1 MAMSIKK
8 MRIRTILAY
17 MLFLITCFWLVGP
30 SAFAASPSATL
41 LKAKQEAEAKGYIF
55 LTSRDEIVAKARKEG
70 QVRVLYGVNPATA
83 RGIAEAFAKKYP
95 FINIRRIEESEG
107 PDAAVRIIMELQAGT
122 AAKAWDIVYL
132 SGNHYTKYLAYIAK
146 YDLLGM
152 AEKGVLQIPPQM
164 IDPDHRNVVAAG
176 SALDAIAYNPKLL
189 PAALVPK
196 NWEDLLRPE
205 LKGRKFIM
213 DVAPAAVAALAPA
226 WGLKKV
232 LEFARKIREQEPI
245 WGRGHSRML
254 TSIVAGEYA
263 LHGGTN
269 YHSAVRTKK
278 KAPAGTLDVVL
289 AEPVPVRLH
298 ETQAILSTAINPH
311 AALLWLEHMAS
322 PEAQKYLDEVEPLK
336 SSIFVSG
343 SALKKAVE
351 EKKVSVAAWRS
362 FYEREG
368 IEKQIVEAYGFPSAR
383 LK

>member
-1 MAMSIKK
+1 MVHK
-8 MRIRTILAY
+8 RTRVSFALLLLSLSTTPAR
-17 MLFLITCFWLVGP
+17 
-30 SAFAASPSATL
+30 AASPEL